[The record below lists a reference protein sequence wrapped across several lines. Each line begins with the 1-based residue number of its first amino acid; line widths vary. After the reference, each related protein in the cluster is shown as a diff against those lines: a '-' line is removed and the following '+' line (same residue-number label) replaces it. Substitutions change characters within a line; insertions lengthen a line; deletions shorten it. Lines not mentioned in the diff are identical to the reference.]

1 MATTNR
7 NESVHCSHCR
17 REWFAWE
24 IEMPRED
31 LETTL
36 KDFSKY
42 GCGYVEKVECM
53 DGLEVLDFDLYL
65 EE

>member
-1 MATTNR
+1 
-7 NESVHCSHCR
+7 
-17 REWFAWE
+17 
-24 IEMPRED
+24 MPRED